1 MHRLRRIVALL
12 LPLLLLSLLNTQA
25 QIGGQVLE
33 TTTGKPIVGANISV
47 PESSIGASS
56 SRSGNFA
63 LQWYS
68 FPIQLHVSAIGYESR
83 SVTVFESTSELLIEL
98 ETKVYLS
105 DEITVSDARIDA
117 QNIRTRPIPVTS
129 VDVANNN
136 FKQNTSS
143 ADLLRSEK
151 GVYIQQTSPGQGS
164 VYIRGRAGRD
174 VLYLFN
180 GLRMNPSFVRSG
192 QNQYFGAVDPFTTRQ
207 INVFRGPV
215 SVYYGSDALS
225 GGLDVTPIIRSFS
238 TNKSWSGAMVTQ
250 ANFEGT
256 GERTIHTNTS
266 YTSPRLTFYLGG
278 TARHYSY
285 YRMSS
290 SSESDQWFPYETKIS
305 DVDYNFLSYTT
316 SLRYRINERNQLSA
330 VSYAGVVPDAPRL
343 DRMVM
348 GYRTQVDPTYTSPDV
363 AYDSNTSPLMFS
375 AHSISLSSSVQ
386 RRFITSANVRLGYH
400 QLKDHRKE
408 IPYDISPDIGNGFT
422 DFTRSTVTRYDK
434 NTSDQYLFSFDVL
447 STPFRTTLV
456 RMGGD
461 ISWDQISSRRYRTN
475 PRAEVSLREE
485 LPRYPDGSSYSQMG
499 LFLHVNQNLSPD
511 LWVEG
516 GVRFSYINAD
526 LNLEG
531 AHSER
536 GYNAYNMQFNYTTG
550 SLGLTWS
557 PIQYLYFTSNV
568 STGFRAPNVADL
580 SELGERRS
588 RFMQIPNP
596 SLNPEHTMNVDASVR
611 WINDVLNLELT
622 GYSVTYS
629 DKIESVPTGNLLPMP
644 NGGTLIEMTN
654 RNENSMQLYGIES
667 SVDIKFTPQVR
678 AGFIFNY
685 TYGDLKE
692 RNGRVSPVDRIPP
705 GNGRAYVR
713 YKVLDRLD
721 LGIQTRFALEHRR
734 LADSELQDFR
744 ISNDGTDGFMIF
756 QLVSNWQVTDNSEI
770 HFFADNLLDSA
781 YREHSS
787 SLDGLGRN
795 VTVRY
800 SYRF

>member
-12 LPLLLLSLLNTQA
+12 LPLLLLSLLNSQA

-33 TTTGKPIVGANISV
+33 TNTGKPIVGANISV

-56 SRSGNFA
+56 SRNGNFA

-68 FPIQLHVSAIGYESR
+68 FPIQLQVSAIGYEPQSI
-83 SVTVFESTSELLIEL
+83 TVFESTSELRIEL
-98 ETKVYLS
+98 ESKVYLS

-238 TNKSWSGAMVTQ
+238 TDKSWSGAMVTQ

-290 SSESDQWFPYETKIS
+290 SSKSDQWFPYETKIN

-316 SLRYRINERNQLSA
+316 SMRYRINERNQLSA
-330 VSYAGVVPDAPRL
+330 VSYTGVIPDSPRL

-348 GYRTQVDPTYTSPDV
+348 GYRTQVDPSFTSPDV

-375 AHSISLSSSVQ
+375 AHSVSLSSSVQ
-386 RRFITSANVRLGYH
+386 RRFITSANIRLGYH

-408 IPYDISPDIGNGFT
+408 VPYDTPPDLSTGFT
-422 DFTRSTVTRYDK
+422 EFTRSTVTRYDE
-434 NTSDQYLFSFDVL
+434 NTSDQYLFSFDAL
-447 STPFRTTLV
+447 ATPFKTTLV
-456 RMGGD
+456 RLGGD
-461 ISWDQISSRRYRTN
+461 INRDQISSRRYRTN
-475 PRAEVSLREE
+475 PGESLREE

-499 LFLHVNQNLSPD
+499 LFLHVNQNLSAD

-516 GVRFSYINAD
+516 GVRFSYIQAD

-531 AHSER
+531 ADSER
-536 GYNAYNMQFNYTTG
+536 GY
-550 SLGLTWS
+550 
-557 PIQYLYFTSNV
+557 
-568 STGFRAPNVADL
+568 
-580 SELGERRS
+580 
-588 RFMQIPNP
+588 
-596 SLNPEHTMNVDASVR
+596 DA
-611 WINDVLNLELT
+611 
-622 GYSVTYS
+622 
-629 DKIESVPTGNLLPMP
+629 
-644 NGGTLIEMTN
+644 
-654 RNENSMQLYGIES
+654 
-667 SVDIKFTPQVR
+667 
-678 AGFIFNY
+678 
-685 TYGDLKE
+685 
-692 RNGRVSPVDRIPP
+692 
-705 GNGRAYVR
+705 
-713 YKVLDRLD
+713 
-721 LGIQTRFALEHRR
+721 
-734 LADSELQDFR
+734 
-744 ISNDGTDGFMIF
+744 
-756 QLVSNWQVTDNSEI
+756 
-770 HFFADNLLDSA
+770 
-781 YREHSS
+781 
-787 SLDGLGRN
+787 
-795 VTVRY
+795 
-800 SYRF
+800 